1 MGGLSIWHWLVVLLI
16 IVLIFGT
23 KKLGNIG
30 TDLSKVVRDFR
41 KGLHDGDDK
50 DAGKD
55 AGKNG
60 NADEAQT
67 LKADPPDEARADAA
81 AHKSTDA
88 PREPRDS

>member
-41 KGLHDGDDK
+41 KGLHDDDK
-50 DAGKD
+50 DAGKKD
-55 AGKNG
+55 SP
-60 NADEAQT
+60 DEAPT
-67 LKADPPDEARADAA
+67 LKADPADETRADAA
-81 AHKSTDA
+81 AHKSADA
-88 PREPRDS
+88 PREPRDP